1 MSDAPNPQ
9 ELTAVKRALLE
20 IRSLRARVS
29 TLEQQQH
36 APIAI
41 VGMGLRFP
49 GGAVDADS
57 FWQLLR
63 NGVDAIG
70 EVPVDRWN
78 TATLHD
84 PDNPDAAS
92 PEATRFGAF
101 LRDIDQF
108 DAPFFAISPRE
119 AESMDPQQR
128 LLLEV
133 TWEALEHGAIAPDS
147 LYETDTGV
155 FLGISNS
162 DYMRL
167 MLRDASQIDSYVTT
181 GSAASVAA
189 GRISYTLGLRGPSIA
204 FDTACSSSL
213 VAIHAAM
220 QSLRNGSCSLALAG
234 GVNLMLSPELTLNF
248 ARANMLAADGHCK
261 SFDAAADG
269 YVRAEG
275 CAMIVLKR
283 LDDALA
289 AGDRVLAVIRG
300 AAINQ
305 DGRSS
310 GITAPNGPAQEAV
323 MRAALADAGVDAY
336 AVDYVEAHGTGT
348 PLGDPIE
355 VGALVQVQGA
365 GRPAEDPLL
374 IGSVKTNLGHTEAAA
389 GVAGLI
395 KTVLALQHKE
405 IPPHLHLATL
415 NPHIAA
421 LGGQIH
427 IPQQPMAWPA
437 RGRTRVAGVSSFGLS
452 GTNAHLVVEQAP
464 VVPERDEA
472 AADGLHV
479 VALSARS
486 ASALRALASRYVAHL
501 DAFPD
506 LHVADI
512 ACTAN
517 LGRAHLAHRAALV
530 SGSVHDLRAQLEE
543 LASNPR
549 DTAQSTP
556 GVVFLFTGQGA
567 HYPGM
572 GRSLYATEPVFRAS
586 LDESAALLAPLL
598 DQPLDTILFS
608 AQSKALLSHMRYA
621 QPALCAL
628 QLALCAL
635 WQSWGIAPA
644 AVAGHSAGEYAA
656 AIVAGV
662 MSRADGLELI
672 AERGRLMDSLAGGG
686 GRMVALFAPE
696 PRVAEAVAQVV
707 ARLGNGVAI
716 AAVNGPAHVVISG
729 QRDAVQAVIAELNL
743 DDEEQRPLEI
753 GIAAHSPLMEPILGP
768 LAEAVARI
776 HLSQP
781 QTPFVSTLTGDFAQ
795 TEVTDPAYWQRQ
807 MRAPVRFAHAVETL
821 HAAGHLTYVEI
832 GPHPTLIAMAQ
843 RCLADDN
850 AHWAPSLSRSA
861 GETETMLAGLS
872 ALYVAGANVGWRAF
886 HAMRPGR
893 RIALPTYAWEHQR
906 YWSPAAMQRMST
918 PTTLSAPT
926 RADGWATAVTAAR
939 RQADQGPLDLHL
951 DDFAATEARL
961 DRLALAYIVE
971 ALRSLAAFALPGA
984 CWSVD
989 ALLAQTSIAPT
1000 YRHLLG
1006 RWLDDL
1012 AGAGLLRRDA
1022 EGRFCADAL
1031 LPDMDIP
1038 TLRAEALAAAPAPLL
1053 TYLQRCGTRL
1063 RDVLTGSES
1072 ALATLFPDGSYDTV
1086 DFLYSE
1092 WAAARYM
1099 NAMAGAAALA
1109 IAQATPAGD
1118 PLRILEIGAGTGG
1131 MAAALLSALPSERT
1145 HYLFTDV
1152 SDFFLTRA
1160 AERFADYPFVE
1171 YTLLNIEEPPAA
1183 QGVALQGFDLVVAA
1197 NVLHATRDLDA
1208 TLRHAHALLAPGGV
1222 LLLYEATRHP
1232 RWLSVTTGLIEGWQR
1247 FADAWRGDQP
1257 LLDALTWEAALRAN
1271 GFVDVAALP
1280 GPDHPA
1286 AVLGQHL
1293 MLARA
1298 PGDGASSA
1306 ASTSGR
1312 AAQLADGATSA
1323 TPAPAPLPE
1332 AQALQ
1337 AALAAALP
1345 SERSELLV
1353 AFVRQSIAHVL
1364 RLREWQSLKRDQP
1377 LLDLGFD
1384 SLMAIELRN
1393 VLRQGLAL
1401 PGKLPAT
1408 LIFDYPSIG
1417 AIAAYLE
1424 RMRAQN
1430 LPDAEE
1436 RAAAHAT
1443 IAVSTHAD
1451 DLAALSDAE
1460 VESLLLK
1467 KLAQL

>member
-1 MSDAPNPQ
+1 MSDSSNPL
-9 ELTAVKRALLE
+9 ELSAVKRALLE
-20 IRSLRARVS
+20 IRSLRARVA

-63 NGVDAIG
+63 NGVDAVG

-133 TWEALEHGAIAPDS
+133 TWEALEHAAIAPDS
-147 LYETDTGV
+147 LYETDAGV

-167 MLRDASQIDSYVTT
+167 MLRDANQIDSYVTT

-220 QSLRNGSCSLALAG
+220 QSLRSGSCSLALAG

-300 AAINQ
+300 VAVNQ

-323 MRAALADAGVDAY
+323 LRAALADGGVDAN

-355 VGALVQVQGA
+355 VGALVQVLGA

-389 GVAGLI
+389 GIAGLI
-395 KTVLALQHKE
+395 KTVLALQHNE

-421 LGGQIH
+421 LGGAIH
-427 IPQQPMAWPA
+427 IPRQPTAWPV
-437 RGRTRVAGVSSFGLS
+437 RGRTRIAGVSSFGLS
-452 GTNAHLVVEQAP
+452 GTNAHLVVEEAP
-464 VVPERDEA
+464 GVPERDE

-486 ASALRALASRYVAHL
+486 ASALGALATRYAAHL
-501 DAFPD
+501 EAHPE
-506 LHVADI
+506 LHLADI

-572 GRSLYATEPVFRAS
+572 GRALYATETVFRAS

-598 DQPLDTILFS
+598 DQPLDAILFG
-608 AQSKALLSHMRYA
+608 AQSEALLSQMRYA

-628 QLALCAL
+628 QVALCAL

-662 MSRADGLELI
+662 MSHADGLALI
-672 AERGRLMDSLAGGG
+672 AERGRLMDSLAGAE

-696 PRVAEAVAQVV
+696 PRVADAVAQVV
-707 ARLGNGVAI
+707 ARMGNVAAI
-716 AAVNGPAHVVISG
+716 AAVNGPTHVVISG
-729 QRDAVQAVIAELNL
+729 RSDAVQAVIAELGL
-743 DDEEQRPLEI
+743 DDEEKRPLEV

-776 HLSQP
+776 RLTQP
-781 QTPFVSTLTGDFAQ
+781 QVPFVSTLTGDFVQ

-821 HAAGHLTYVEI
+821 HAAGHHTYVEI

-850 AHWAPSLSRSA
+850 AHWAPSLSRNV
-861 GETETMLAGLS
+861 GESETMLAGL
-872 ALYVAGANVGWRAF
+872 ATLYGAGADIDWRAF
-886 HAMRPGR
+886 HANRPGR

-906 YWSPAAMQRMST
+906 YWSPAAA
-918 PTTLSAPT
+918 PLLYAYATLSAPT
-926 RADGWATAVTAAR
+926 RADRWNAAVTATR

-989 ALLAQTSIAPT
+989 ALLAQTGIAAT
-1000 YRHLLG
+1000 YRHLLV
-1006 RWLDDL
+1006 RWLNDL
-1012 AGAGLLRRDA
+1012 VGAGLLRRDID
-1022 EGRFCADAL
+1022 GRFCADAL
-1031 LPDMDIP
+1031 LPTMAIP
-1038 TLRAEALAAAPAPLL
+1038 AMLAEVQAAAPAPLIA
-1053 TYLQRCGTRL
+1053 YLQRCGTRL

-1099 NAMAGAAALA
+1099 NAMARAATEA
-1109 IAQATPAGD
+1109 IVQTAQAGAH
-1118 PLRILEIGAGTGG
+1118 LRILEIGAGTGG
-1131 MAAALLSALPSERT
+1131 MAAALLPALPKERT
-1145 HYLFTDV
+1145 RYLFTDV

-1171 YTLLNIEEPPAA
+1171 YALLNIEESPEG
-1183 QGVALQGFDLVVAA
+1183 QGVAPHGFDLVVAA
-1197 NVLHATRDLDA
+1197 NVLHATRDLDT
-1208 TLRHAHALLAPGGV
+1208 TLRHAQALLAPGGV

-1247 FADAWRGDQP
+1247 FADAWRSDQP
-1257 LLDALTWEAALRAN
+1257 LLDARTWEAALRAN

-1280 GPDHPA
+1280 GPNHPA

-1293 MLARA
+1293 LLACA
-1298 PGDGASSA
+1298 PRDGAA
-1306 ASTSGR
+1306 VDAGTPVR
-1312 AAQLADGATSA
+1312 LAQVADGSESA
-1323 TPAPAPLPE
+1323 THAPAPLPE

-1337 AALAAALP
+1337 AALATALP
-1345 SERSELLV
+1345 SERNELLV

-1364 RLREWQSLKRDQP
+1364 RLRDWQSLKRDQP

-1424 RMRAQN
+1424 RMRAQSP
-1430 LPDAEE
+1430 PDVEE
-1436 RAAAHAT
+1436 RSPQATSAAFT
-1443 IAVSTHAD
+1443 PAD
-1451 DLAALSDAE
+1451 DLAALSDDE
-1460 VESLLLK
+1460 VEAMLLK